1 MTPIPAIGATV
12 YSLIAMRAGQRP
24 ASPALTENG
33 VTLDYRALLES
44 VDGHAADL
52 AGRGVRRGDRV
63 AVLSENRSEY
73 TIVQIACA
81 KLGAIVAC
89 QNWRLSPK
97 ELQHCVTLVEPVLL
111 LASPRYLALA
121 DEIGAGCPIADLST
135 MGGEGDT
142 VHAAEPEDPFLI
154 IYTSGTTGLPKAAA
168 ISQRAEIARM
178 CALRMD
184 LRIEPEDGYVSWA
197 PMFHMGGTEHL
208 LATLMSGGH
217 GFVIDGFQVDAIL
230 DVVAAHRIGWLML
243 VPATIEPL
251 LERFAERPRAVA
263 GIKALGCM
271 ADLVPSAI
279 VQAVT
284 TAFGAPYLNS
294 FGATETGMPP
304 FSGGLI
310 APGSVP
316 VSLDKQISSLID
328 IRLVGAD
335 GQDVAP
341 GEPGEA
347 WVRGPTVFSGYWN
360 AEQANADSFRDG
372 WFRMGDLLRQ
382 TEHGYAFVGRSKY
395 LIKSGGE
402 NIYPAEIERVLLADP
417 RVVDAIVVRRP
428 DARWGEVPVAVI
440 ARNEESFD
448 AATVEALCRDAL
460 ASYKRPRDV
469 VFIDMALFPRSAS
482 GKIIREEVELMI
494 G

>member
-1 MTPIPAIGATV
+1 MIGAGATGATV
-12 YSLIAMRAGQRP
+12 YSLFAMRARQRP
-24 ASPALTENG
+24 AAPALTEG
-33 VTLDYRALLES
+33 DLTLDYATLLARVEH
-44 VDGHAADL
+44 VAADL
-52 AGRGVRRGDRV
+52 AYRGVVRGDRV
-63 AVLSENRSEY
+63 AVLSENRIDY
-73 TIVQIACA
+73 AIVQLASA

-89 QNWRLSPK
+89 QNWRLTTA
-97 ELQHCVTLVEPVLL
+97 ELRHCVALVEPRLL
-111 LASPRYLALA
+111 LASPRYRAAAAAL
-121 DEIGAGCPIADLST
+121 EAGCPVADLS
-135 MGGEGDT
+135 MLGRDGQSPS
-142 VHAAEPEDPFLI
+142 AAHPEDPFLI

-184 LRIEPEDGYVSWA
+184 LGIGPEDGYISWA
-197 PMFHMGGTEHL
+197 PMFHMGGSEHL
-208 LATLMSGGH
+208 LAALMSGAR
-217 GFVIDGFQVDAIL
+217 GFVIDGFDADAIL

-251 LERFAERPRAVA
+251 LERLQARNVRPA

-271 ADLVPSAI
+271 ADLVPSATMAAI
-279 VQAVT
+279 
-284 TAFGAPYLNS
+284 TAALGAPYLNS

-310 APGSVP
+310 P
-316 VSLDKQISSLID
+316 VGHIPATLDKQLSSLVEV
-328 IRLVGAD
+328 RLVGPD
-335 GQDVAP
+335 GRDVP
-341 GEPGEA
+341 QGEAGEA

-360 AEQANADSFRDG
+360 AEPANAESFSDG

-417 RVVDAIVVRRP
+417 RVADAVVVRRP
-428 DARWGEVPVAVI
+428 DPRWGEIPVAVV
-440 ARNEESFD
+440 ARAGEDLD
-448 AATVEALCRDAL
+448 AEAVEQLCRNAL
-460 ASYKRPRDV
+460 ASYKRPREV
-469 VFIDMALFPRSAS
+469 LFVDMASLPRSAS
-482 GKIIREEVELMI
+482 GKIIREEVERMI